1 MQGHF
6 MNTEVD
12 ADTPYT
18 LTQSLQYK
26 EPSEVEAR
34 PRAGQKLYV
43 NPTELTKCGARQD
56 FA

>member
-1 MQGHF
+1 